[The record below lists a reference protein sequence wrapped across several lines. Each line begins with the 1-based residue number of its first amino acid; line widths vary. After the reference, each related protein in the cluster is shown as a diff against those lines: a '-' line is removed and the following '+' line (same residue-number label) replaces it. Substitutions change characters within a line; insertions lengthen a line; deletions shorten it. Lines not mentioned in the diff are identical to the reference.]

1 MFKVTIIDLDDNSV
15 ELDITTSCIMG
26 AFVDDSKSDEKRIC
40 VKCLSFFNGDVAD
53 AFVVADSLHG
63 IGEKEKRRCADIV
76 REICT
81 GEEHPDAEV

>member
-26 AFVDDSKSDEKRIC
+26 AFVDDSKSDEKRTC
-40 VKCLSFFNGDVAD
+40 VNAVSFFNGDVVD
-53 AFVVADSLHG
+53 AFGVADSLHG

-76 REICT
+76 REICA
-81 GEEHPDAEV
+81 GEEHEDA